1 MRQISGRLSNRLVLG
16 ERRPSRLT
24 VLSKLSESAIML
36 KVLDSAVPVACWS
49 CSIGHNDSTLFC
61 PHCSK
66 IQPPPGGDYFSV
78 FGLEP
83 KLNLDL
89 SALEHEFHRLSRRLH
104 PDRFARAEE
113 NEKQWSLADT
123 ALLNDAYRTLK
134 DPLRRTEYLLKLK
147 GAEIGEENSG
157 KDRKDPSRVPA
168 DLLEEVFELN
178 MQLEEMRA
186 ASEADEKDQELQA
199 SLEQA
204 KRRFDGLLVE
214 VDQELHNQ
222 WQIWDEGAAAAR
234 KTAERKMVALLDR
247 RRYLSNL
254 VRDVNE
260 TLGA

>member
-1 MRQISGRLSNRLVLG
+1 
-16 ERRPSRLT
+16 
-24 VLSKLSESAIML
+24 ML
-36 KVLDSAVPVACWS
+36 KVFDSAVPVACWS

-78 FGLEP
+78 FGLAP

-89 SALEHEFHRLSRRLH
+89 PELEHEFHRLSRKLH
-104 PDRFARAEE
+104 PDRFARALE

-134 DPLRRTEYLLKLK
+134 DPLRRTEYLLKLE
-147 GAEIGEENSG
+147 GAEIGEEHSG
-157 KDRKDPSRVPA
+157 KDRAQNENGPSRVPA

-186 ASEADEKDQELQA
+186 SRAIGDDDQELQA
-199 SLEQA
+199 SLAAA
-204 KRRFDGLLVE
+204 KEKFDGMMGAVDDDLSVE
-214 VDQELHNQ
+214 WDR
-222 WQIWDEGAAAAR
+222 WDEGDNATRGATQKR
-234 KTAERKMVALLDR
+234 MVALLDR

-260 TLGA
+260 VLGA

>member
-1 MRQISGRLSNRLVLG
+1 
-16 ERRPSRLT
+16 
-24 VLSKLSESAIML
+24 ML

-78 FGLEP
+78 FGLDP
-83 KLNLDL
+83 RLNLDL
-89 SALEHEFHRLSRRLH
+89 ASLEHEFHRLSRKLH
-104 PDRFARAEE
+104 PDRFARAED
-113 NEKQWSLADT
+113 NEREWSLADT

-134 DPLRRTEYLLKLK
+134 EPLRRTEYLLKLL
-147 GAEIGEENSG
+147 GAEIGEEHSG
-157 KDRKDPSRVPA
+157 KDRKDSSRVPA

-178 MQLEEMRA
+178 MQLEEMRTA
-186 ASEADEKDQELQA
+186 RSTGEADPDLQV

-204 KRRFDGLLVE
+204 KRKFDVLLEE
-214 VDQELHNQ
+214 VDQDLRAQ
-222 WQIWDEGAAAAR
+222 WQAWDEGDAAAR
-234 KTAERKMVALLDR
+234 KSAQKAMVALLDR

-254 VRDVNE
+254 VRDVTE

>member
-1 MRQISGRLSNRLVLG
+1 LVLLD
-16 ERRPSRLT
+16 RPQRF
-24 VLSKLSESAIML
+24 
-36 KVLDSAVPVACWS
+36 
-49 CSIGHNDSTLFC
+49 TLFC

-83 KLNLDL
+83 RLNLDL
-89 SALEHEFHRLSRRLH
+89 PALEHEFHRLSRRLH

-134 DPLRRTEYLLKLK
+134 DPLRRTEYLLKLL
-147 GAEIGEENSG
+147 GAEIDAGQESKEE
-157 KDRKDPSRVPA
+157 KVARTPA

-186 ASEADEKDQELQA
+186 ARSSGNADAALEVA
-199 SLEQA
+199 LEQA
-204 KRRFDGLLVE
+204 KRKFSGLLVA
-214 VDQELHNQ
+214 VDDDLGDA
-222 WQIWDEGAAAAR
+222 WRAWDDGDIAAR
-234 KTAERKMVALLDR
+234 QAAQKKMVALLDR

-254 VRDVNE
+254 VRDVTE
-260 TLGA
+260 VLGA

>member
-1 MRQISGRLSNRLVLG
+1 MF
-16 ERRPSRLT
+16 
-24 VLSKLSESAIML
+24 

-89 SALEHEFHRLSRRLH
+89 PALEHEFHRLSRKLH
-104 PDRFARAEE
+104 PDRFARALE

-134 DPLRRTEYLLKLK
+134 DPLRRTEYLLKLL
-147 GAEIGEENSG
+147 GAEMLAGQESKEQ
-157 KDRKDPSRVPA
+157 KDARVPA

-178 MQLEEMRA
+178 MQLEEMRSA
-186 ASEADEKDQELQA
+186 RATGEANPELQT

-204 KRRFDGLLVE
+204 KRKFDVLLQS
-214 VDQELHNQ
+214 VDDDLREAWLA
-222 WQIWDEGAAAAR
+222 WDSGDVATRQASQKR
-234 KTAERKMVALLDR
+234 MVALLDR

-254 VRDVNE
+254 VRDVTE

>member
-1 MRQISGRLSNRLVLG
+1 
-16 ERRPSRLT
+16 
-24 VLSKLSESAIML
+24 ML

-49 CSIGHNDSTLFC
+49 CAVAHNDVTLFC

-83 KLNLDL
+83 RLNLDL
-89 SALEHEFHRLSRRLH
+89 AALEHEFHRLSRKVH
-104 PDRFARAEE
+104 PDRFARAGD
-113 NEKQWSLADT
+113 NERQWSLADT

-134 DPLRRTEYLLKLK
+134 DPLHRTGYLLKLH
-147 GAEIGEENSG
+147 GAEIGEEHSG

-178 MQLEEMRA
+178 MQLEEMRMA
-186 ASEADEKDQELQA
+186 RQMGEADPDLQS

-204 KRRFDGLLVE
+204 KRKFDALQTE
-214 VDQELHNQ
+214 VDQDLRTQ
-222 WQIWDEGAAAAR
+222 WQTWDNGDEAAR
-234 KTAERKMVALLDR
+234 KKAEKTMVALLDR

-254 VRDVNE
+254 VRDVTE
-260 TLGA
+260 TLGSEQ